1 MANLLLQHERCWNQS
16 EAVGKDHRPIPTEQ
30 TKRRPNGNAAGEQA
44 VHRKRNRPRVIAA
57 QCLDRLW
64 EEAQGGQRRGHVA
77 D

>member
-44 VHRKRNRPRVIAA
+44 VHRQGNGAGVIAA
-57 QCLDRLW
+57 QSLDRLR
-64 EEAQGGQRRGHVA
+64 EEPQGGQRRGHIA